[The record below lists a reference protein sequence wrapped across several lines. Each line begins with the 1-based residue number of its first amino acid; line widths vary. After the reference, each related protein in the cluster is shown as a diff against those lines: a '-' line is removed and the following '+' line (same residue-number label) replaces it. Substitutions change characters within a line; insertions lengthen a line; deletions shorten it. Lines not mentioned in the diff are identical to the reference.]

1 MHDLTALVKWSKSV
15 FRGLNNSTVISL
27 DYQPEGTKRLYRAKI
42 RAYIN
47 SLNFAFRILQDQ
59 NGKREPEFFS
69 TTDFILLPRDN
80 NVSAWLT
87 TRDSSKEFL
96 QQLDNLFTIS
106 AAINQ
111 L

>member
-1 MHDLTALVKWSKSV
+1 MEKE
-15 FRGLNNSTVISL
+15 N
-27 DYQPEGTKRLYRAKI
+27 Q
-42 RAYIN
+42 
-47 SLNFAFRILQDQ
+47 NFF
-59 NGKREPEFFS
+59 P